1 MKDERFYK
9 AYMEHRTVSRRGL
22 FRGLLKGAQVTPE
35 IQHEDN
41 IKAEVI
47 RPPGAVA
54 EVLFR
59 QACTGCGECVS
70 ACPES
75 LIVLNEQRPEIDFL
89 ANYCT
94 RCEACIQACPTGVLQ
109 KNTFNIHARPTL
121 NHACQNS
128 YMYCDSCAERCSKNA
143 IRWQSG
149 LSPQILTEAC
159 DGCAECAFVCP
170 VKALEMVL
178 S

>member
-22 FRGLLKGAQVTPE
+22 LRGLLKGAQTVQQE
-35 IQHEDN
+35 QAVSE
-41 IKAEVI
+41 IKADVI

-59 QACTGCGECVS
+59 QACTGCGDCVS

-75 LIVLNEQRPEIDFL
+75 LIVLNGQRPEIDFL
-89 ANYCT
+89 SNYCT
-94 RCEACIQACPTGVLQ
+94 RCEACIQACPTGVLH
-109 KNTFNIHARPTL
+109 KTTFNINARPKL

-128 YMYCDSCAERCSKNA
+128 YMYCQSCADICQKNA
-143 IRWQSG
+143 IEWQINQ
-149 LSPQILTEAC
+149 PPILLNELC

-170 VKALEMVL
+170 VNAFEMVIV
-178 S
+178 